1 MADTRPRSW
10 RLVRQGA
17 MLLVLD
23 LALVLALLP
32 APAVAQ
38 APVTEVND
46 GAAVTRRPPTFE

>member
-1 MADTRPRSW
+1 
-10 RLVRQGA
+10 